1 MSTFPTIM
9 GHFIFSNWFFS
20 PICVIRPSYKLFLTF
35 IFAFQPY
42 SYFFLNNFHVIKTC
56 LELTW
61 NLFMIKTNKLQF
73 SINIQRER
81 RKITMNLCYESFP
94 CSLKDCY
101 TTTSLLKCPIC
112 YTYVVTITSFDV
124 DTVGL
129 KSIHTS
135 IFVNL
140 CL

>member
-1 MSTFPTIM
+1 MFTFPTIM
-9 GHFIFSNWFFS
+9 GFTSFFQINFFS
-20 PICVIRPSYKLFLTF
+20 KCVTRPSYKLFLTF

-81 RKITMNLCYESFP
+81 RKITMNTVMDNDYLTRLLVILLTNLLNNHCPWLYIIWLNSHI
-94 CSLKDCY
+94 K
-101 TTTSLLKCPIC
+101 LLKQGR
-112 YTYVVTITSFDV
+112 F
-124 DTVGL
+124 G
-129 KSIHTS
+129 KR
-135 IFVNL
+135 FF
-140 CL
+140 